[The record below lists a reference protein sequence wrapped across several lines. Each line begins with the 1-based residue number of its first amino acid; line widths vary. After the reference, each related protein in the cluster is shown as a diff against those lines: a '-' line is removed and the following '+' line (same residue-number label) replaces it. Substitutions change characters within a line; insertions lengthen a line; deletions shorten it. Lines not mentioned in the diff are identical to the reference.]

1 MDPQIQVHYER
12 EINSPFKDSLS
23 ALFNHGLFQIAL
35 DREVKRSERHGEPF
49 ALALIDIDSFSAFNK
64 LHGHLQ
70 GDRMLKMVAGLIREN
85 IRQADLAAR
94 YSGDVFAAILTKSSI
109 QSALVAG
116 ERIRQA
122 VEKTSGGDP
131 TVSVGLSSY
140 PRDASNREGLIK
152 KAQEALL
159 QAKIRG
165 KNRVHFFE
173 KESNPT
179 VDATPRILVVDD
191 ELRNVKLLEA
201 LLIPMNYEVIR
212 AFNGEEALSMVSKA
226 DVDLVLLDIMMPY
239 MDGYEVCRYLKTS
252 EATRLIPV
260 IMVTALGDI
269 EAKIK
274 GIEVGADDFLT
285 KPPNKVELLAR
296 IRSLINVKSLNDQ
309 LANFENVLFSLA
321 GAVEAKD
328 VYTEGHIQRV
338 ANMAVALA
346 RKMSLSKSEIEA
358 VRVGG
363 ILHDIGKIGASRTIL
378 NKREPL
384 TAQEQKLMKA
394 HADVG
399 YKICLPLEKNL
410 GPALEVIRSHH
421 EKLDGSGYPDGV
433 KGEQIP
439 TVARVMAV
447 VDIYDALVTD
457 RPYRKGMAKEKALHI
472 LRQEAKEGKLDQKV
486 IEALIELVSGDEID
500 DCAQDSFGD

>member
-12 EINSPFKDSLS
+12 EINLPFKDSLS
-23 ALFNHGLFQIAL
+23 DLFNHGFFQIAL
-35 DREVKRSERHGEPF
+35 DREVNRSERHGEPF
-49 ALALIDIDSFSAFNK
+49 ALALIDIDSFSDFNK

-109 QSALVAG
+109 QSALVVG

-122 VEKTSGGDP
+122 VEKASGGDP

-140 PRDASNREGLIK
+140 PGDASNRESLIK
-152 KAQEALL
+152 KAQAALL
-159 QAKIRG
+159 QAKI
-165 KNRVHFFE
+165 KW
-173 KESNPT
+173 
-179 VDATPRILVVDD
+179 
-191 ELRNVKLLEA
+191 
-201 LLIPMNYEVIR
+201 
-212 AFNGEEALSMVSKA
+212 
-226 DVDLVLLDIMMPY
+226 
-239 MDGYEVCRYLKTS
+239 
-252 EATRLIPV
+252 
-260 IMVTALGDI
+260 
-269 EAKIK
+269 
-274 GIEVGADDFLT
+274 IEVGVDDFLT

-296 IRSLINVKSLNDQ
+296 IRSLINVKSLNDR

-328 VYTEGHIQRV
+328 AYTQGHIQRV

-346 RKMSLSKSEIEA
+346 RKMGLSKSEIES

-363 ILHDIGKIGASRTIL
+363 ILHDIGKIGVSRTIL

-384 TAQEQKLMKA
+384 TAQEQELMKA
-394 HADVG
+394 HTDVG
-399 YKICLPLEKNL
+399 YKICLPLKKNL

-421 EKLDGSGYPDGV
+421 EKLDGSGYPDGL
-433 KGEQIP
+433 KGEQIS
-439 TVARVMAV
+439 TVARVMTV

-457 RPYRKGMAKEKALHI
+457 RPYRKRMAKEKALHI

-486 IEALIELVSGDEID
+486 IEALMELVSRGEID
-500 DCAQDSFGD
+500 DCEQDGFGD

>member
-12 EINSPFKDSLS
+12 EINLPFKDSLS
-23 ALFNHGLFQIAL
+23 DLFNHGFFQIAL
-35 DREVKRSERHGEPF
+35 DREVNRSERHGEPF
-49 ALALIDIDSFSAFNK
+49 ALALIDIDSFSDFNK

-122 VEKTSGGDP
+122 VEKASGGDP

-140 PRDASNREGLIK
+140 PGDASNRESLIK
-152 KAQEALL
+152 KAQAALL
-159 QAKIRG
+159 QAKI
-165 KNRVHFFE
+165 KW
-173 KESNPT
+173 
-179 VDATPRILVVDD
+179 
-191 ELRNVKLLEA
+191 
-201 LLIPMNYEVIR
+201 
-212 AFNGEEALSMVSKA
+212 
-226 DVDLVLLDIMMPY
+226 
-239 MDGYEVCRYLKTS
+239 
-252 EATRLIPV
+252 
-260 IMVTALGDI
+260 
-269 EAKIK
+269 
-274 GIEVGADDFLT
+274 IEVGVDDFLT

-296 IRSLINVKSLNDQ
+296 IRSLINVKSLNDR

-328 VYTEGHIQRV
+328 AYTQGHIQRV

-346 RKMSLSKSEIEA
+346 RKMGLSKSEIES

-363 ILHDIGKIGASRTIL
+363 ILHDIGKIGVSRTIL

-384 TAQEQKLMKA
+384 TAQEQELMKA
-394 HADVG
+394 HTDVG
-399 YKICLPLEKNL
+399 YKICLPLKKNL

-421 EKLDGSGYPDGV
+421 EKLDGSGYPDGL
-433 KGEQIP
+433 KGEQIS
-439 TVARVMAV
+439 TVARVMTV

-457 RPYRKGMAKEKALHI
+457 RPYRKRMAKEKALHI

-486 IEALIELVSGDEID
+486 IEALMELVSRGEID
-500 DCAQDSFGD
+500 DCEQDGFGD

>member
-12 EINSPFKDSLS
+12 EINLPFKDSLS
-23 ALFNHGLFQIAL
+23 GLFNHGLFQIAL
-35 DREVKRSERHGEPF
+35 DKEVKRAERHGESF
-49 ALALIDIDSFSAFNK
+49 ALALIDIDSFSAFNR
-64 LHGHLQ
+64 HYGHMQ
-70 GDRMLKMVAGLIREN
+70 GDRILKKVAGLIQDN

-94 YSGDVFAAILTKSSI
+94 YSGDVFAVILTKSSI
-109 QSALVAG
+109 QSALVAA

-122 VEKTSGGDP
+122 VEMSCGGP

-140 PRDASNREGLIK
+140 PRDSSDREGLIK
-152 KAQEALL
+152 KAQKSLL
-159 QAKIRG
+159 QAKTSG

-173 KESNPT
+173 KDNKPAAE
-179 VDATPRILVVDD
+179 ATSRILVVDD
-191 ELRNVKLLEA
+191 EPLNAKLLEA
-201 LLIPMNYEVIR
+201 LLAPMNYEVIK
-212 AFNGEEALSMVSKA
+212 AFNGEEALSLVSKV
-226 DVDLVLLDIMMPY
+226 DVDLVLLDIMMPGL
-239 MDGYEVCRYLKTS
+239 DGYEVCQHLKAS
-252 EATRLIPV
+252 EATRLIPIV
-260 IMVTALGDI
+260 MVTALDDI

-296 IRSLINVKSLNDQ
+296 IRSLINVKSLNDR

-328 VYTEGHIQRV
+328 AYTQGHIQRV

-346 RKMSLSKSEIEA
+346 RKMGLSKSEIES

-363 ILHDIGKIGASRTIL
+363 ILHDIGKIGVSRTIL

-384 TAQEQKLMKA
+384 TAQEQELMKA
-394 HADVG
+394 HTDVG
-399 YKICLPLEKNL
+399 YKICLPLKKNL

-421 EKLDGSGYPDGV
+421 EKLDGSGYPDGL
-433 KGEQIP
+433 KGEQIS
-439 TVARVMAV
+439 TVARVMTV

-457 RPYRKGMAKEKALHI
+457 RPYRKRMAKEKALHI

-486 IEALIELVSGDEID
+486 IEALMELVSRGEID
-500 DCAQDSFGD
+500 DCEQDGFGD

>member
-12 EINSPFKDSLS
+12 EINLPFKDSLS
-23 ALFNHGLFQIAL
+23 DLFNHGFFQIAL
-35 DREVKRSERHGEPF
+35 DREVNRSERHGEPF
-49 ALALIDIDSFSAFNK
+49 ALALIDIDSFSDFNK

-109 QSALVAG
+109 QSALVVG

-122 VEKTSGGDP
+122 VEKASGGDP

-140 PRDASNREGLIK
+140 PGDASNRESLIK
-152 KAQEALL
+152 KAQAALL
-159 QAKIRG
+159 QAKI
-165 KNRVHFFE
+165 KW
-173 KESNPT
+173 
-179 VDATPRILVVDD
+179 
-191 ELRNVKLLEA
+191 
-201 LLIPMNYEVIR
+201 
-212 AFNGEEALSMVSKA
+212 
-226 DVDLVLLDIMMPY
+226 
-239 MDGYEVCRYLKTS
+239 
-252 EATRLIPV
+252 
-260 IMVTALGDI
+260 
-269 EAKIK
+269 
-274 GIEVGADDFLT
+274 IEVGVDDFLT

-296 IRSLINVKSLNDQ
+296 IRSLINVKSLNDR

-328 VYTEGHIQRV
+328 AYTQGHIQRV

-346 RKMSLSKSEIEA
+346 RKMGLSKSEIES

-363 ILHDIGKIGASRTIL
+363 ILHDIGKIGVSRTIL
-378 NKREPL
+378 NKRESL
-384 TAQEQKLMKA
+384 TAQEQELMKT
-394 HADVG
+394 HTDVG
-399 YKICLPLEKNL
+399 YKICLPLKKNL

-421 EKLDGSGYPDGV
+421 EKLDGSGYPDGL
-433 KGEQIP
+433 KGEQIS
-439 TVARVMAV
+439 TVARVMTV

-457 RPYRKGMAKEKALHI
+457 RPYRKRMAKEKALHI

-486 IEALIELVSGDEID
+486 IEALMELVSRGEID
-500 DCAQDSFGD
+500 DCEQDGFGD

>member
-12 EINSPFKDSLS
+12 EINLPFKDSLS
-23 ALFNHGLFQIAL
+23 DLFNHGFFQIAL
-35 DREVKRSERHGEPF
+35 DREVNRSERHGEPF
-49 ALALIDIDSFSAFNK
+49 ALALIDIDSFSDFNK

-109 QSALVAG
+109 QSALVVG

-122 VEKTSGGDP
+122 VEKASGGDP

-140 PRDASNREGLIK
+140 PGDASNRESLIK
-152 KAQEALL
+152 KAQAALL
-159 QAKIRG
+159 QAKI
-165 KNRVHFFE
+165 KW
-173 KESNPT
+173 
-179 VDATPRILVVDD
+179 
-191 ELRNVKLLEA
+191 
-201 LLIPMNYEVIR
+201 
-212 AFNGEEALSMVSKA
+212 
-226 DVDLVLLDIMMPY
+226 
-239 MDGYEVCRYLKTS
+239 
-252 EATRLIPV
+252 
-260 IMVTALGDI
+260 
-269 EAKIK
+269 
-274 GIEVGADDFLT
+274 IEVGVDDFLT

-296 IRSLINVKSLNDQ
+296 IRSLINVKSLNDR

-328 VYTEGHIQRV
+328 AYTQGHIQRV

-346 RKMSLSKSEIEA
+346 RKMGLSKSEIES

-363 ILHDIGKIGASRTIL
+363 ILHDIGKIGVSRTIL

-384 TAQEQKLMKA
+384 TAQEQGLMKA
-394 HADVG
+394 HTDVG
-399 YKICLPLEKNL
+399 YKICLPLKKNL

-421 EKLDGSGYPDGV
+421 EKLDGSGYPDGL
-433 KGEQIP
+433 KGEQIS
-439 TVARVMAV
+439 TVARVMTV

-457 RPYRKGMAKEKALHI
+457 RPYRKRMAKEKALHI

-486 IEALIELVSGDEID
+486 IEALMELVSRGEID
-500 DCAQDSFGD
+500 DCEQDGFGD